1 MKTIIIYTKFG
12 GEFYLESNSS
22 RLPISEFIVCKN
34 YNWETCYINR
44 SQISYYTV
52 SKNLD

>member
-1 MKTIIIYTKFG
+1 MKTITIFTKFG

-22 RLPISEFIVCKN
+22 RLPSSEFIVCKSSD
-34 YNWETCYINR
+34 WVTCYINR

-52 SKNLD
+52 S